1 MSPSKVD
8 NSGNIGVSVFWEQR
22 WAAARKWTTT
32 KLDTLFDPFDVSDFI
47 YENVRYYFHVFVYKS
62 RKMLITR
69 NEDDNFVDLIKAVPK
84 RYLRLHA

>member
-32 KLDTLFDPFDVSDFI
+32 KLDMLFDAFDVCDFR
-47 YENVRYYFHVFVYKS
+47 YENVRNYFHVLDYNLV
-62 RKMLITR
+62 KMLILR
-69 NEDDNFVDLIKAVPK
+69 NEEDNVVDLIKAVPK